1 MTSPLPQTPRTQRP
15 ARSAKI
21 TPLAPRATAVAAAA
35 LCLLG
40 ANVQALELGRA
51 DVRSAIGDRLLA
63 EIVVSGASERELAG
77 LQASLAGADAYRAAG
92 LSQDAAVVGAAV
104 RVVRRGDGRH
114 VLRVEGVRRVEEPFV
129 DLIVQANTD
138 SGRLVRIYTLL
149 LDPKRAE
156 AEALAATAPPSLPRA
171 ADTMAAAAPAA
182 PPVRPERSERAAE
195 RPPERAAPERK
206 PRPAPPPAA
215 APAPRA
221 ADAAT
226 GTRRADQVRVRPGD
240 SLSGIAARTRH
251 ANTNTDQ
258 MLVAL
263 YRNNPDA
270 FIAGNADRLLAGAL
284 LAVPDAQTA
293 AAIPRDEARARI
305 VAQRAGTRDALG
317 EPVSRAAAAPREGKP
332 ARLELS
338 DGAVVIAKRDTS
350 APTPALNLPS
360 VPSPSASAPTTPAKP
375 AQPTAAPAP
384 APAASPVAAPAPV
397 PATAAAPATPGPVG
411 PASAAGVAAAP
422 VATVVAA
429 ATPSVDTGTAPPVS
443 PASAIGGS
451 TQAAA
456 GTGTVVAAATPQ
468 SVTGPG
474 ITRPG
479 SLPPQEPGAFGWLL
493 ANPMVLLV
501 GNLLL
506 AALLVFSLWRLR
518 SSKPERPARARVPA
532 PSAAPKVALPE
543 PPAVDLVRPRAP
555 ALPALTVASAAAA
568 TTATAATV
576 SDAAGK
582 AYSFDEIDTGATID
596 PLAEAEVYL
605 NYGRDLQA
613 EEILKDAL
621 RATPERLPIRLKLLE
636 VYVKRR
642 DRLGFQL
649 LAIQIYSLTGG
660 SGADWEHVQAM
671 GQQLDPE
678 DPLYQP
684 GGQPPGLKKGED
696 EHYVD
701 PLGATTLAH
710 SVLPATSGF
719 QPYSP
724 HRGDVVVE
732 VIDLDLDLD
741 LDADANPAS
750 GSDGKPGSGPGSEP
764 HKR

>member
-1 MTSPLPQTPRTQRP
+1 MTSLLPQTPRPQRP

-63 EIVVSGASERELAG
+63 EIVISGASERELAG

-92 LSQDAAVVGAAV
+92 LAQDAAVVGAAV
-104 RVVRRGDGRH
+104 RVMRRGDGRH
-114 VLRVEGVRRVEEPFV
+114 VIRVEGVRRVEEPFV
-129 DLIVQANTD
+129 DLIVQASTD

-156 AEALAATAPPSLPRA
+156 ADALAATAPPAAPAPARA
-171 ADTMAAAAPAA
+171 VETMAAAPAA
-182 PPVRPERSERAAE
+182 PPPRTERSERAAE
-195 RPPERAAPERK
+195 RAPERAPRAALEPRA
-206 PRPAPPPAA
+206 RPAPPPAA
-215 APAPRA
+215 APQPRA
-221 ADAAT
+221 AEAA
-226 GTRRADQVRVRPGD
+226 GAKRADRVRVRPGD

-270 FIAGNADRLLAGAL
+270 FIAGNADRLLAGVL

-317 EPVSRAAAAPREGKP
+317 ETVSRAAAPRESKP

-338 DGAVVIAKRDTS
+338 DGAVVIAKRDGST
-350 APTPALNLPS
+350 PTPALNLPS
-360 VPSPSASAPTTPAKP
+360 VPAPAASVPAAPAKPAAPVAAPTPAPVPSPSPSAS
-375 AQPTAAPAP
+375 
-384 APAASPVAAPAPV
+384 PAA
-397 PATAAAPATPGPVG
+397 ATAAAPATPGPIAV
-411 PASAAGVAAAP
+411 ASAPAAAAAA
-422 VATVVAA
+422 ATVVAA
-429 ATPSVDTGTAPPVS
+429 ATPSISTSTPPSAAPTTAV
-443 PASAIGGS
+443 GGS
-451 TQAAA
+451 TQPAA

-468 SVTGPG
+468 AAVTGPG
-474 ITRPG
+474 IERPG
-479 SLPPQEPGAFGWLL
+479 SLPPREPGAFGWLL

-518 SSKPERPARARVPA
+518 SAKPERPVRARSPQPMA
-532 PSAAPKVALPE
+532 QPRVALPE
-543 PPAVDLVRPRAP
+543 PHPLDIARPAAP
-555 ALPALTVASAAAA
+555 ALPALTVATAAAAAA
-568 TTATAATV
+568 TA
-576 SDAAGK
+576 DAAGK

-710 SVLPATSGF
+710 SVLPTGTGSGF

-741 LDADANPAS
+741 LDADAKPAS
-750 GSDGKPGSGPGSEP
+750 GTDDKPGNEPGSEP